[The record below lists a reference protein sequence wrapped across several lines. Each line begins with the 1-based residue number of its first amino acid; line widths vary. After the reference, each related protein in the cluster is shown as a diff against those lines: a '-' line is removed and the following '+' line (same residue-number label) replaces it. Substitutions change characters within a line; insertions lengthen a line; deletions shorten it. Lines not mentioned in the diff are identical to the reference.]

1 MNYSLHFLVLSI
13 VALLW
18 CLFILVDIHIFSL
31 KGIFISGSEGA
42 IYGLT
47 LAVAVKET
55 IPLIKKLLVIVGG
68 GLLSSGVPFAGLF
81 MGNAIGNYL
90 GWEGEARFNE
100 HYEYLVFGVASAIG
114 ALTFALLIKV
124 TILPR
129 ISYYLLPLAMILCVT
144 ATVTVMASAEP
155 SNDLS
160 MIWLTFGWWIAF
172 SIAIYIAENTK
183 EVVRH

>member
-129 ISYYLLPLAMILCVT
+129 ISYYFLPLAMILCVT

-172 SIAIYIAENTK
+172 SIAIYIAEITK
-183 EVVRH
+183 KAVRL